1 MIMKDKNN
9 NQVKMI
15 MTIILIP
22 VLSPLIIFF
31 IKLLW
36 KYKTDICNILLTFTN
51 DLDRYMKEQDLDH
64 GLAPIPT
71 RPNIL
76 RQYQIEDSYSLWDV
90 YRNLYRNRYG
100 VTTGGNNI
108 PVAVPI
114 KIHHRYDDLPVALP
128 VPSAPQ
134 RL

>member
-1 MIMKDKNN
+1 MIMKDKDN

-15 MTIILIP
+15 MTIILTP

-36 KYKTDICNILLTFTN
+36 KYKTDICNILLTFMN
-51 DLDRYMKEQDLDH
+51 DFDRYKKEQEQR
-64 GLAPIPT
+64 GRLAPIPT
-71 RPNIL
+71 RSNIL
-76 RQYQIEDSYSLWDV
+76 RQCQIEDSHSLWDV

-100 VTTGGNNI
+100 DNI
-108 PVAVPI
+108 PVAVSI
-114 KIHHRYDDLPVALP
+114 KTQHMYDDLPVALP

>member
-1 MIMKDKNN
+1 MIMKDKDN

-15 MTIILIP
+15 MTIILTP

-31 IKLLW
+31 IRLLW
-36 KYKTDICNILLTFTN
+36 KYKTDMCNILLTFIN

-71 RPNIL
+71 RPTIL
-76 RQYQIEDSYSLWDV
+76 RQCQIENGHSLWDM
-90 YRNLYRNRYG
+90 YRNG
-100 VTTGGNNI
+100 DNI

-114 KIHHRYDDLPVALP
+114 KTQHRYDDLPVALP
-128 VPSAPQ
+128 AVAGWLERELQ
-134 RL
+134 QLWQ